1 MCGLFYL
8 KSEFTLK
15 NSWSYFV
22 VEVSYRFRRYIVAF
36 GGTPKRINYW
46 FLSMKVLLFSMLPL

>member
-15 NSWSYFV
+15 NSWLYFV
-22 VEVSYRFRRYIVAF
+22 VEVSYRFRRYIVGF
-36 GGTPKRINYW
+36 GGMNKRINYW
-46 FLSMKVLLFSMLPL
+46 FLSMKVLLFSMLLL